1 MPTVVDRLN
10 ACLESGA
17 WDPTLPSEAVA
28 EISELRKRQNELEM
42 VLLMLVR
49 TGWPWRE
56 DGEPNEMHRNGKDGY
71 VSAMSKAK
79 ELLGLGNLSMITR
92 TEPRT

>member
-1 MPTVVDRLN
+1 MSTVVERLK

-17 WDPTLPSEAVA
+17 WDPALTSEAIA

-49 TGWPWRE
+49 TGWPWQE
-56 DGEPNEMHRNGKDGY
+56 DGEPNEMYRNGKDGY
-71 VSAMSKAK
+71 VSAMGEAK
-79 ELLGLGNLSMITR
+79 ELLGLGHLSMITR